1 MTMIT
6 PSYLGETIEY
16 SSLHACRSTL
26 EDPTDTINSE
36 VREALEELQQ
46 YLSDSLPPLV
56 VAESIQVLLRYS
68 PDLMASN
75 IHSWTASQYRG
86 GTEIPISDY
95 LFHAVKKIHLMGEF
109 HLVPQG
115 PFESYL
121 EELKERVLIY
131 CPEGDREFLR
141 NNLTRLKDASAT
153 SATTANVDVLF
164 RQVPAGPGRTMANT
178 GGGAGR
184 ATDSGG
190 DDFQSLRR
198 LSVLIDRLEREI
210 GAGGGAGAPSAAPL
224 ASQALAAAA
233 RTSRTGKE
241 FEQYL
246 ERLQSL
252 GVNVNTGDVF
262 RSLGNSL
269 PGWIV
274 PGAAEDPR
282 VAAVPASPALEAMRR
297 IVTGSEDPD
306 EGLRRFQEMVR
317 SAVVRF
323 NEGSLAQAGTMI
335 DLATRIIADREVD
348 PVAAQS
354 LRKKGDEELDPE
366 RLRKYAESPELHPA
380 LRKVLNF
387 FLVLTPEG
395 LLGDLRREVK
405 RERRRLLL
413 LLLEVHG
420 PAAREAA
427 LAELRLPFG
436 RGAAD
441 EEWYFRRNLLYLL
454 RRIPRPSGAAI
465 DEDVDLA
472 VRHVELRFPA
482 PLVKEAIANLGQL
495 KHEKAEQ
502 TLVTLLQDL
511 ESILLNKE
519 AESPYDPREIRLLL
533 DRVVAALARFGTPGA
548 RKAVVEHGLKKKPE
562 LGDTMARMAELAGQD
577 LSGDGEALDK
587 VLAALKANAPFKLF
601 GLVLHQNDQS
611 LFHCIEALSTTPAPA
626 VRTAFED
633 VARRFSGHDI
643 GKAARKALAGFADL
657 PVASADS
664 SSGAAMTPAGA
675 PANAPA
681 ATLSGDLDIFGL
693 PALLQSL
700 AESRVTGSLLVKDRK
715 GETFGTIV
723 LGSGKLKACRTGLLS
738 AEEAFFQLLERPIPG
753 TFVFSRTA
761 DNPADEGGSAAG
773 LKEILPL
780 SLEGMRRYDE
790 FQQAAALVPDDV
802 ALRATDVKP
811 TPHPDERD
819 GILFRELWTK
829 VATRATPRECEDV
842 VRADSYR
849 IRRLLA
855 HWVAAGALAAA

>member
-1 MTMIT
+1 M
-6 PSYLGETIEY
+6 SGET
-16 SSLHACRSTL
+16 S
-26 EDPTDTINSE
+26 NSE

-68 PDLMASN
+68 PELMATN
-75 IHSWTASQYRG
+75 IHQWTASQYRG
-86 GTEIPISDY
+86 GTEVPISDY
-95 LFHAVKKIHLMGEF
+95 LFHAVKKIQLMGEF

-115 PFESYL
+115 PFETYL
-121 EELKERVLIY
+121 EELKEQVLVF

-141 NNLTRLKDASAT
+141 KNLSRLKDAT
-153 SATTANVDVLF
+153 STSTTAANVDMMF
-164 RQVPAGPGRTMANT
+164 RQIPAGSPRTLATAGASAGGRV
-178 GGGAGR
+178 
-184 ATDSGG
+184 TDSGG
-190 DDFQSLRR
+190 DDIQNLRR
-198 LSVLIDRLEREI
+198 LSVLLDRLEREI
-210 GAGGGAGAPSAAPL
+210 GSGGGPSALAAAPL
-224 ASQALAAAA
+224 ASQTLAAAA

-246 ERLQSL
+246 ERLRNMGL
-252 GVNVNTGDVF
+252 NVNTGDVF
-262 RSLGNSL
+262 QSLGNSL
-269 PGWIV
+269 PGWIM
-274 PGAAEDPR
+274 PGSAEDPGA
-282 VAAVPASPALEAMRR
+282 AAVPASPALEAMRR
-297 IVTGSEDPD
+297 IVTGPEDPD
-306 EGLRRFQEMVR
+306 EGLRRFQELVR
-317 SAVVRF
+317 SAVGRF

-335 DLATRIIADREVD
+335 DLATRIISDREVD
-348 PVAAQS
+348 PVAAQAI
-354 LRKKGDEELDPE
+354 RKKGDEELDPE
-366 RLRKYAESPELHPA
+366 RLRKYAESPDLHPA

-387 FLVLTPEG
+387 FLPLTPDG

-427 LAELRLPFG
+427 LAELRPPFG

-441 EEWYFRRNLLYLL
+441 EEWYYRRNLLYLL
-454 RRIPRPSGAAI
+454 RRVPRPAGASI

-472 VRHVELRFPA
+472 VRHAELRFPA

-495 KHEKAEQ
+495 KHEKAER
-502 TLVTLLQDL
+502 TLVALLQDL
-511 ESILLNKE
+511 ETVLTNKSE
-519 AESPYDPREIRLLL
+519 ESPYDPREIRLLL
-533 DRVVAALARFGTPGA
+533 DRVVAALARFGTTGA
-548 RKAVVEHGLKKKPE
+548 RRAVIEHGLKKKPE

-587 VLAALKANAPFKLF
+587 LLAALKANAPFKLF

-633 VARRFSGHDI
+633 VARRFSGHEI
-643 GKAARKALAGFADL
+643 GRAAAKALAGFSDL
-657 PVASADS
+657 PVGASDS
-664 SSGAAMTPAGA
+664 APGA
-675 PANAPA
+675 PAAAPPAPA
-681 ATLSGDLDIFGL
+681 ATLSGDLDVFGL

-700 AESRVTGSLLVKDRK
+700 AESRVTGSLMVKDRK
-715 GETFGTIV
+715 GEVFGTII
-723 LGSGKLKACRTGLLS
+723 LGSGKLKGCRTGLLS
-738 AEEAFFQLLERPIPG
+738 GEEAFFQLLERPVPG

-761 DNPADEGGSAAG
+761 DSPADEGGSASG
-773 LKEILPL
+773 LRDVLPL

-790 FQQAAALVPDDV
+790 FQQAAALVPDDA

-829 VATRATPRECEDV
+829 VSTGATPRECDAT